1 MTDAPG
7 ESVTE
12 QGDAQLRAFAEAVS
26 SDLAVIAAL
35 HDCELS
41 AAVVA
46 ALQAAP
52 AEQQLG
58 LTLKSEAALSALA
71 ALALAVEE
79 LPKPVDQHALDEL
92 AAAYADVYLRFS
104 YRASPEESVWLTEDG
119 LQRQAPMFEVREWYR
134 RNNLK
139 ATDWASRPDDHLV
152 IELRFMSELF
162 ARAQDEAGLIEAAR
176 FLDAH
181 PQRWVK
187 RFAIRLVQANAPN
200 FYAALALLTASYLDE
215 VRDYLT
221 EVTGHARPAPEPLK
235 PKSQPPA
242 DGEPAAPYVP
252 GLAPSW

>member
-7 ESVTE
+7 ESVTVG
-12 QGDAQLRAFAEAVS
+12 GDAQLRAFAEAVS
-26 SDLAVIAAL
+26 SDLAMIAAL

-41 AAVVA
+41 SEVVA

-52 AEQQLG
+52 VEQQLG
-58 LTLKSEAALSALA
+58 LALKSEAALSALA
-71 ALALAVEE
+71 ALALAVDE
-79 LPKPVDQHALDEL
+79 LPNPVDQQALDEL

-104 YRASPEESVWLTEDG
+104 YRASPEESVWMTEDG

-134 RNNLK
+134 RNSLR
-139 ATDWASRPDDHLV
+139 ATDWANRADDHLV
-152 IELRFMSELF
+152 VELRFLAALFERADSEAALV
-162 ARAQDEAGLIEAAR
+162 EAAR

-187 RFAIRLVQANAPN
+187 RFAIRLVQGGAPD

-215 VRDYLT
+215 VRDYLA
-221 EVTGHARPAPEPLK
+221 EMTGHARPLPEPLK
-235 PKSQPPA
+235 PKTPLPVE
-242 DGEPAAPYVP
+242 GEPAAPYVP